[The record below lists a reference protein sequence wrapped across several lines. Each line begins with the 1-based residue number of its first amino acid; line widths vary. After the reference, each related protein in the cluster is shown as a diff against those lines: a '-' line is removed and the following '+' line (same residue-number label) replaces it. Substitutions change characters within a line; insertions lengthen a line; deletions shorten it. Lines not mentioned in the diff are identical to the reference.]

1 MCQVPLGEEGCICGK
16 EINGRYTTNLKA
28 HLKHAHPIVH
38 AEIQRKNEEKEKE
51 NSRQK
56 SGKGASTQ
64 LKLSQMHSLRGGA
77 KYAKE
82 SPRNKSKELLR
93 S

>member
-38 AEIQRKNEEKEKE
+38 AEIQRKNERKRK
-51 NSRQK
+51 RTLGK
-56 SGKGASTQ
+56 SLA
-64 LKLSQMHSLRGGA
+64 
-77 KYAKE
+77 
-82 SPRNKSKELLR
+82 KELLR